1 MGDSIYLSNFSRSE
15 QNIKI
20 VISNKKNVDFEVCN
34 SKVQTG
40 TDYFK
45 IDSKFDGKYTK
56 YKKLKLEIDDD
67 VLFHYFMDDEDF
79 YFEFLQENLPDKKV
93 LNTIDIPSNNI
104 KDNIIVSNWTSKSHE
119 LYFLLKKNDGFIDLG
134 KLQVEQYTRRQDLNT
149 KKKIKNYDR
158 IVILA
163 DEEVASNE
171 SINYQFENKD
181 CIIVYSDDIDFMNAN
196 ESIFFGHRV
205 YTSAFYKHRLNKS
218 IDFMNKCTN
227 WLLKYLSQVNIE
239 YRDDTL
245 NTIKA
250 SIEDY
255 IFIIF
260 LEGNYLCI
268 KIEPKPD
275 EKYINAKKLD
285 ERAVALFSYLDS

>member
-1 MGDSIYLSNFSRSE
+1 
-15 QNIKI
+15 
-20 VISNKKNVDFEVCN
+20 
-34 SKVQTG
+34 
-40 TDYFK
+40 
-45 IDSKFDGKYTK
+45 
-56 YKKLKLEIDDD
+56 
-67 VLFHYFMDDEDF
+67 
-79 YFEFLQENLPDKKV
+79 
-93 LNTIDIPSNNI
+93 
-104 KDNIIVSNWTSKSHE
+104 
-119 LYFLLKKNDGFIDLG
+119 
-134 KLQVEQYTRRQDLNT
+134 
-149 KKKIKNYDR
+149 
-158 IVILA
+158 
-163 DEEVASNE
+163 
-171 SINYQFENKD
+171 
-181 CIIVYSDDIDFMNAN
+181 MNAN

>member
-1 MGDSIYLSNFSRSE
+1 MKKIFLSFICFYFVGVFSCFGKQIEFDISDLQLGDSIYLSNFSRSE

-158 IVILA
+158 IVIQNRN
-163 DEEVASNE
+163 S
-171 SINYQFENKD
+171 S
-181 CIIVYSDDIDFMNAN
+181 
-196 ESIFFGHRV
+196 R
-205 YTSAFYKHRLNKS
+205 
-218 IDFMNKCTN
+218 
-227 WLLKYLSQVNIE
+227 
-239 YRDDTL
+239 
-245 NTIKA
+245 
-250 SIEDY
+250 
-255 IFIIF
+255 
-260 LEGNYLCI
+260 
-268 KIEPKPD
+268 
-275 EKYINAKKLD
+275 
-285 ERAVALFSYLDS
+285 